1 MIQNHTFRDG
11 ITRLAHQHAN
21 GGAWIAESAFVSE
34 SAFVESHVEIIGG
47 TILGGTIEGGTIL
60 GGTILGGTIE
70 GGTIWGGTIRGG
82 TIEGGTILGGTILGG
97 TIEGGTILGGTIL
110 GGTIEGG
117 TIRGG
122 TIEGGTITKNV
133 TFICGAIPH
142 DVTITDDFCGVG
154 CQWHTHD
161 HWFKHGAAI
170 MAEYEQKP
178 ELLAM
183 LLQFIK
189 MHKES

>member
-34 SAFVESHVEIIGG
+34 SAFVESHVEII
-47 TILGGTIEGGTIL
+47 
-60 GGTILGGTIE
+60 
-70 GGTIWGGTIRGG
+70 
-82 TIEGGTILGGTILGG
+82 GGTILGG